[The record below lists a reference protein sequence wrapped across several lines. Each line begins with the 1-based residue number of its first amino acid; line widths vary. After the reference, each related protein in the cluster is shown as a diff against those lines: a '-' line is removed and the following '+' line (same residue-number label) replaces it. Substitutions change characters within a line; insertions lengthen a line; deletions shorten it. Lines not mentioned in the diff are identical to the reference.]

1 MADFKNLR
9 VWHAAQQLALD
20 ANRIAAGLRGPGTAS
35 LRDQLVRAA
44 MSVPTNIVEGTAH
57 TSSREF
63 LRFLGYAL
71 ASTSEVEGHTRLAG
85 SLQLISES
93 DSKCLLNGVE
103 AVRKML
109 HGLISRVKQRPQ

>member
-1 MADFKNLR
+1 MSDFKNLR

-20 ANRIAAGLRGPGTAS
+20 AHRIATGLRGPGAVA

-44 MSVPTNIVEGTAH
+44 MSIPTNIVEGNAH
-57 TSSREF
+57 TSGRET

-71 ASTSEVEGHTRLAG
+71 ASTSEVEGHTRLAR
-85 SLQLISES
+85 SLKLISER
-93 DSKCLLNGVE
+93 DSMCLLDSVE

-109 HGLISRVKQRPQ
+109 YGLMKRVKDRTE